1 MNSSATNDQSQ
12 KSILLPIL
20 CVGSSVSFPD
30 SAHVFQIS
38 SSGMYQRVSVHHVIR
53 TSKKMA
59 ADFK

>member
-1 MNSSATNDQSQ
+1 MNSSVTNDQSQ
-12 KSILLPIL
+12 KSIVANP
-20 CVGSSVSFPD
+20 VSFPK

-38 SSGMYQRVSVHHVIR
+38 FSGMYQRVSVRHVIR

>member
-1 MNSSATNDQSQ
+1 MNSSATNDQSR
-12 KSILLPIL
+12 LMLPIL
-20 CVGSSVSFPD
+20 CVGYSVSFPK

-38 SSGMYQRVSVHHVIR
+38 FSGMYQRVSVRHVIR